1 MFSTI
6 GGTPI
11 TLGPNSC
18 RPTHRPRNGA
28 SVGRFDLGNSEQGWN
43 VLNRWIKLILLG
55 RLWSTR
61 SMFRAF
67 FALRGNNTQ
76 LNKWSCYIYIYIS
89 RATYNTYDRERIS
102 IRAFDLE
109 ICDVEVSENVLFR
122 KKKAWNLVYLEI
134 KYIEREKWSY
144 GMNSPQEVFRN
155 FSKYILNKISKSP
168 VENFRPE
175 TLFLSFEDTLF
186 RAICY
191 PGINR

>member
-109 ICDVEVSENVLFR
+109 ICDVEVSENVFFR

-144 GMNSPQEVFRN
+144 GMNSPRKCFEIFPNISLTKFPSLPLATSAPKLYFSLSRILYFEQFVIQE
-155 FSKYILNKISKSP
+155 
-168 VENFRPE
+168 
-175 TLFLSFEDTLF
+175 
-186 RAICY
+186 
-191 PGINR
+191 

>member
-76 LNKWSCYIYIYIS
+76 LNKWSCYIYIYIYLEP
-89 RATYNTYDRERIS
+89 RIIPMIEREYQLERLIS
-102 IRAFDLE
+102 KF
-109 ICDVEVSENVLFR
+109 VEVSENVFFR

-134 KYIEREKWSY
+134 KYIKREKWSY